1 MLMNMATGHLRQFV
15 GALCTQMP
23 LRFVYKNDN
32 TVHIIG
38 IRRHSARS
46 ALKLCTND
54 NNNFSANFSALYY
67 ASLLSYYGTHYCPA
81 SDCTD

>member
-1 MLMNMATGHLRQFV
+1 MVMNIATGQLKQFV
-15 GALCTQMP
+15 GALRTQMP

-46 ALKLCTND
+46 ALKLCRNN

-67 ASLLSYYGTHYCPA
+67 ASLPSYYNTQYCA
-81 SDCTD
+81 GF